1 MASRFSESVTYLNQ
15 PPSMRGEVCLYGG
28 ETVDGDAAWDLFCA
42 AAAGNVQVIESLL
55 AAEPNLVHVQHWYS
69 IPLRFAVLGGHA
81 EAVDVLLKAGS
92 QPGILEA
99 GLFDWETLLENA
111 QRGGFDDVHQ
121 LLLEE
126 MKRRHGAEP
135 YNEDFKTLREAI
147 ATGETEEARRR
158 LTEQPE
164 LFHVSDLRGN
174 SALHWAVWAG
184 NVELVDLCCDNGA
197 DLNRKNTAGETP
209 LQVQSVGRHRENY
222 HDGIPGMRRLL
233 QRGADYDFHT
243 ACYLGDVDKVQDF
256 LSSDPKIAQRLNAAK
271 ASPLGRAAARGNVE
285 IATLLLDSGAD
296 PNLTEKKFAC
306 GGALFNASCLGHLD
320 VVKLLLERGADPN
333 GPCESS
339 GTSADHAAN
348 DEIYQL
354 LIKHGSVGRWE
365 EPAGDPPTLR
375 QEIMKTE
382 AVGSGESGFD
392 SILARVIWTNDSDLL
407 ELYIEKFGNE
417 GLKKVF
423 PGAGPGGWFVPKEA
437 TAKFLDELIAAGF
450 EIDRPAWMGR
460 TNLHFLAMQNRCEV
474 AKLFIELGAD
484 INFVSLET
492 GTTPLGIAAEK
503 GQEKMVR
510 LLLEKG
516 ADRSLPHDRP
526 KLQPRA
532 LAKRR
537 GHEGIVQL
545 LEENV

>member
-209 LQVQSVGRHRENY
+209 LQVQSVGRQRENY
-222 HDGIPGMRRLL
+222 HDGIPGIHRLL

-243 ACYLGDVDKVQDF
+243 ACYL
-256 LSSDPKIAQRLNAAK
+256 S
-271 ASPLGRAAARGNVE
+271 
-285 IATLLLDSGAD
+285 
-296 PNLTEKKFAC
+296 
-306 GGALFNASCLGHLD
+306 
-320 VVKLLLERGADPN
+320 
-333 GPCESS
+333 
-339 GTSADHAAN
+339 
-348 DEIYQL
+348 
-354 LIKHGSVGRWE
+354 LIH
-365 EPAGDPPTLR
+365 
-375 QEIMKTE
+375 I
-382 AVGSGESGFD
+382 
-392 SILARVIWTNDSDLL
+392 
-407 ELYIEKFGNE
+407 
-417 GLKKVF
+417 
-423 PGAGPGGWFVPKEA
+423 
-437 TAKFLDELIAAGF
+437 
-450 EIDRPAWMGR
+450 
-460 TNLHFLAMQNRCEV
+460 
-474 AKLFIELGAD
+474 
-484 INFVSLET
+484 
-492 GTTPLGIAAEK
+492 
-503 GQEKMVR
+503 
-510 LLLEKG
+510 
-516 ADRSLPHDRP
+516 
-526 KLQPRA
+526 
-532 LAKRR
+532 
-537 GHEGIVQL
+537 
-545 LEENV
+545 